1 MKRLVAA
8 LAGVALLVSC
18 QEAKKEGNLHLTG
31 NVKGLGKGTLYIKK
45 QVDTALV
52 VLDSIRI
59 DNDSHFETWLNV
71 TSPEMYVL
79 VLDRGTTNSI
89 DDRLPFFAEPGNM
102 NIETTLDAFFADAKV
117 TGSKNQELYEEFRKI
132 DGRFTDESTELIVEK
147 LRAQRLGKPQRLDS
161 LEKIS
166 QMNLKRRYLYAVNFA
181 VNHHDYEV
189 APYVA
194 LSAIPDVSLKYLDT
208 IRTSMSPKVAKSMYG
223 QRLEKYY
230 KERVKAGQ

>member
-1 MKRLVAA
+1 MKRLFAA
-8 LAGVALLVSC
+8 LAGLLFLVSC
-18 QEAKKEGNLHLTG
+18 QDTKKEGNLHLTG

-89 DDRLPFFAEPGNM
+89 DDRLPFFAEPGNI

-117 TGSKNQELYEEFRKI
+117 TGSKNHTLFEEFRKI
-132 DGRFTDESTELIVEK
+132 DSRFTDENTNLIVEK
-147 LRAQRLGKPQRLDS
+147 LRAQRLGKPERLDS
-161 LEKIS
+161 LEKVS
-166 QMNLKRRYLYAVNFA
+166 ESNLKRRYLYAVNFA
-181 VNHHDYEV
+181 VNHRDHEV

-208 IRTSMSPKVAKSMYG
+208 IRTSMTPKVAKSFYG
-223 QRLEKYY
+223 QRLEKFYQ
-230 KERVKAGQ
+230 ERRKAGQ